1 MAAGDTF
8 RLVGVAD
15 RHTWVILSDP
25 AIDAARVLLVSFTGY
40 VPGMDPSCIVEV
52 EELSILDKRSCIY
65 YADIKEASVAALD
78 QLQAAGKLQKRTPV
92 SQQLLARIRGGV
104 SLSRDIEVKY
114 IEFLLG
120 QGVIE

>member
-1 MAAGDTF
+1 MEAGDTF

-25 AIDAARVLLVSFTGY
+25 AVDAERVLLVSLTGY
-40 VPGMDPSCIVEV
+40 YPGMDSSCIVEV
-52 EELSILDKRSCIY
+52 DELSILDKRSCIY
-65 YADIKEASVAALD
+65 YADIKEASVAALE

-92 SQQLLARIRGGV
+92 ALQLLARIREGV
-104 SLSRDIEVKY
+104 SLSRDIEVKH
-114 IEFLLG
+114 IEFLIG

>member
-1 MAAGDTF
+1 MEPGDTF

-15 RHTWVILSDP
+15 RHTWVVLSDP
-25 AIDAARVLLVSFTGY
+25 AIDEERVLLVSFTGY
-40 VPGMDPSCIVEV
+40 FPGIDPSCVVEV

-65 YADIKEASVAALD
+65 YADIKEASVVALE

-92 SQQLLARIRGGV
+92 SPQLLARIREGV

-114 IEFLLG
+114 IEFLIG
-120 QGVIE
+120 QRVIE